1 MKVKHNNPAP
11 KFQPIELTITIESAE
26 ELKSM
31 YGALNS
37 YNKELRDNAKAISS
51 EIGCGNNYTKHL
63 FDVLFDIA
71 SERGYIK

>member
-1 MKVKHNNPAP
+1 MQVKHKKPTP
-11 KFQPIELTITIESAE
+11 EFQPIELTITIESAE

-31 YGALNS
+31 YGALNCS
-37 YNKELRDNAKAISS
+37 NKEMRDNTKSISS
-51 EIGCGNNYTKHL
+51 EIDCGNNYTQHL